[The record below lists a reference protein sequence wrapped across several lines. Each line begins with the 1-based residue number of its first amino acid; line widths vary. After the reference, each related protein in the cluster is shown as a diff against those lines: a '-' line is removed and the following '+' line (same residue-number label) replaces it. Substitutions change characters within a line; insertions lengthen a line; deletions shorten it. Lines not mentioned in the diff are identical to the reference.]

1 MRWKKLWSLKDLPL
15 VSFVCRRINARA
27 AALIMRAWWKK
38 PFLPKS
44 SNILRIQFSF
54 SNQNQI
60 YRCLDTFSCT
70 WVFIGSTDIFVKS
83 CISWK
88 SKIWKENNNISREH
102 IKSDKK
108 ILPGVA
114 CSSADWSTADGCI
127 SRFFSSLSNS
137 MPVWAENN
145 SFAFA
150 FAFASQHLN
159 EILQCAAKSILLGP
173 LQS

>member
-44 SNILRIQFSF
+44 SNILRTQFSF

-60 YRCLDTFSCT
+60 YRCLDTFPCT

-108 ILPGVA
+108 IFARSCVQLRRLIYRRRLYFTVFHLTFKFKA
-114 CSSADWSTADGCI
+114 CLGWKKFICICITA
-127 SRFFSSLSNS
+127 
-137 MPVWAENN
+137 P
-145 SFAFA
+145 
-150 FAFASQHLN
+150 
-159 EILQCAAKSILLGP
+159 
-173 LQS
+173 